1 MGSIVAENEDEAKR
15 ILPLAGV
22 IASELCDAC
31 LGRQFGR
38 VPPLEPNAIRGG
50 RLRSQL
56 ATQAPRECAMCE
68 DLLGRVPRWLELCLA
83 AANEHEYSSFLVGC
97 VLFDEVKAR
106 EEAVHARLLAADTT
120 GFGATIEARGNSP
133 SWRPGEWLKT
143 EINRELGRG
152 IEAATGKKV
161 DFDRPEMTFRVDTR
175 FDHVELQPADLFAR
189 GRYRK
194 LVRDLPQTR
203 WPCRACNG
211 LGCRQCA
218 GKGKTY
224 EASVEELVA
233 APVVTASGAE
243 AEAFHGMG
251 REDIDARSLGSGRPF
266 ILELKR
272 PRRRSLDWARLEG
285 EINRANV
292 GRVEVEGLAPAG
304 PADAARYK
312 AADPAKTYHAVCTPE
327 RSLDRPTLE
336 SAVEKLAGVGLEQ
349 RTPQRVAHRRSDL
362 VRKRKILGL
371 RVLAFDPERFTLEI
385 RAESG
390 TYIKEFVS
398 GDEGRTQPSLS
409 QTLGVLTRVTELDVV
424 DVAWTE
430 EASVAREA

>member
-1 MGSIVAENEDEAKR
+1 MAETDEQANR
-15 ILPLAGV
+15 ILPLAAI
-22 IASELCDAC
+22 IAPELCDSC

-38 VPPLEPNAIRGG
+38 VPPLEPNAVRGG

-56 ATQAPRECAMCE
+56 DATPPAECSMCE
-68 DLLGRVPRWLELCLA
+68 DLLERIPNWLDLCLEA
-83 AANEHEYSSFLVGC
+83 AKEHEYASFLVGC

-106 EEAVHARLLAADTT
+106 EEAIHARLLAADTT
-120 GFGATIEARGNSP
+120 GFGSTIEARGNSP

-161 DFDRPEMTFRVDTR
+161 DFERPEMTFRVDTR
-175 FDHVELQPADLFAR
+175 FDHVDLQPADLFAR

-211 LGCRQCA
+211 LGCRQCD

-224 EASVEELVA
+224 ETSVEELIA

-272 PRRRSLDWARLEG
+272 PQRRSLDWTALEK
-285 EINRANV
+285 EINKGNV
-292 GRVEVEGLAPAG
+292 GRVEVEGLAVAG

-312 AADPAKTYHAVCTPE
+312 AADPAKTYHAVCQPDQPIE
-327 RSLDRPTLE
+327 RVALDA
-336 SAVEKLAGVGLEQ
+336 AVAKLAGVALEQ

-362 VRKRKILGL
+362 VRKRRILGL
-371 RVLAFDPERFTLEI
+371 KILDFDDDRFTLEI
-385 RAESG
+385 TAESG

-398 GDEGRTQPSLS
+398 GDDGRTLPSLS
-409 QTLGVLTRVTELDVV
+409 GTLGALVRVTELDVV

-430 EASVAREA
+430 EADIVSEA

>member
-1 MGSIVAENEDEAKR
+1 MAENDDQAAR
-15 ILPLAGV
+15 ISNLAAI
-22 IASELCDAC
+22 IAPELCDSC

-38 VPPLEPNAIRGG
+38 VPPLEPNALRGA
-50 RLRSQL
+50 RLRSDL
-56 ATQAPRECAMCE
+56 GLGVPSECAMCE
-68 DLLGRVPRWLELCLA
+68 DLLSRIPTWLELCLA
-83 AANEHEYSSFLVGC
+83 AAKDHEYASFLVGC

-106 EEAVHARLLAADTT
+106 EEAIHARLLAADTT
-120 GFGATIEARGNSP
+120 GFCATIEARGNSP

-143 EINRELGRG
+143 EINRELGRR

-161 DFDRPEMTFRVDTR
+161 DFERPEMTFRVDTR
-175 FDHVELQPADLFAR
+175 FDHVDVQPADLFAR

-203 WPCRACNG
+203 WPCRTCNG
-211 LGCRQCA
+211 LGCRQCD

-224 EASVEELVA
+224 ETSVEELVA
-233 APVVTASGAE
+233 APVVAASGAE

-272 PRRRSLDWARLEG
+272 PRRRALDWSSLED
-285 EINRANV
+285 EINRQNR
-292 GRVEVEGLAPAG
+292 GRVEVEGLALAG

-312 AADPAKTYHAVCTPE
+312 AADPDKTYHAVCKPDTPVE
-327 RSLDRPTLE
+327 RAALE
-336 SAVEKLAGVGLEQ
+336 AAVSKLGGVGLEQ

-362 VRKRKILGL
+362 VRKRRILTL
-371 RVLAFDPERFTLEI
+371 RILDFQPPRFTLEI
-385 RAESG
+385 CAESG

-398 GDEGRTQPSLS
+398 GDEGRTVPSLS
-409 QTLGVLTRVTELDVV
+409 GTLGTQVRVTELDVV
-424 DVAWTE
+424 DVAWTDDANPPA
-430 EASVAREA
+430 AS

>member
-1 MGSIVAENEDEAKR
+1 MAENDEQATR
-15 ILPLAGV
+15 IRALAGV
-22 IASELCDAC
+22 IASELCDSC

-38 VPPLEPNAIRGG
+38 VPPLEPNANRGA
-50 RLRSQL
+50 RLRTEL
-56 ATQAPRECAMCE
+56 AIEPPSECAMCE
-68 DLLGRVPRWLELCLA
+68 NLLGRIPTWLDLCLA
-83 AANEHEYSSFLVGC
+83 AARDHEYASFLVGC

-106 EEAVHARLLAADTT
+106 EEAIHARLLAADTS
-120 GFGATIEARGNSP
+120 GFAATIEARGNSP

-143 EINRELGRG
+143 EINRELGRR
-152 IEAATGKKV
+152 IEAATAKKV
-161 DFDRPEMTFRVDTR
+161 DFERPEMTFRVDTR
-175 FDHVELQPADLFAR
+175 FDHVDLQPADLFAR

-211 LGCRQCA
+211 LGCRQCD

-224 EASVEELVA
+224 ETSVEELVA

-272 PRRRSLDWARLEG
+272 PRRRSLDWVSLEN
-285 EINRANV
+285 EINERNK
-292 GRVEVEGLAPAG
+292 GRVEVEGLAVAG
-304 PADAARYK
+304 SADAARYK
-312 AADPAKTYHAVCTPE
+312 AADPAKTYHAVCKPDAPIE
-327 RSLDRPTLE
+327 RAALDA
-336 SAVEKLAGVGLEQ
+336 AVAKLSGVALEQ

-362 VRKRKILGL
+362 VRKRSILGL
-371 RVLAFDPERFTLEI
+371 RILDHEPQRFTLEI

-409 QTLGVLTRVTELDVV
+409 GTLGALVRVTELDVV

-430 EASVAREA
+430 DAVVVRVA